1 MRSIYRLIMSA
12 IVLILLFDSVSAIEG
27 FTVMSVSRPDIISPK
42 EDLSGKWWLITI
54 SANGGGQSVVGT
66 ITPEELKQK
75 TGGWGS
81 KFPLAVRLISKK
93 EIIYYP
99 LNTGENPVYTYDMG
113 IITGGWVL
121 GDAPGCGEG
130 TYRDINIHRGGWPH
144 KVFKRLC
151 IIKNQN
157 GKTGYLDSPTTK
169 FMADIELT
177 VQNNIISKEISSD
190 DQSIYFNSQ
199 AQASWQGSLVTGTE
213 PPNSASFIPTWK
225 RDSNRWK
232 LAQIS
237 TLDEYK
243 NELTN
248 IESFIVN
255 NKDPRWDA
263 ESETRNRI
271 NTMNN
276 ATNRLLEEE
285 TEGFSA
291 NEGGFSY
298 ETTGKFITNPVI
310 TFKIR
315 ADWIGITIPFGIPKI
330 ISKENS
336 IQWKSNEKGLIN
348 LSIMNIG
355 DADGHFLTSIENC
368 NFNQS
373 SVLSPIDAS
382 PGNTVNITLTI
393 DTDNIANNMTEQCLI
408 RVYDK
413 NHPEYNDTVS
423 YSLSVTKVVPMLPP
437 ILKPINI
444 IGASSSPV
452 CRTVGFLTTASSI
465 LGFSIPGIIGSIIT
479 KTSQICSI

>member
-1 MRSIYRLIMSA
+1 
-12 IVLILLFDSVSAIEG
+12 
-27 FTVMSVSRPDIISPK
+27 
-42 EDLSGKWWLITI
+42 
-54 SANGGGQSVVGT
+54 
-66 ITPEELKQK
+66 
-75 TGGWGS
+75 
-81 KFPLAVRLISKK
+81 
-93 EIIYYP
+93 
-99 LNTGENPVYTYDMG
+99 MG
-113 IITGGWVL
+113 ITACSGLWCGSFKE
-121 GDAPGCGEG
+121 APGCGEG
-130 TYRDINIHRGGWPH
+130 TYETINIHDSGWPH
-144 KVFKRLC
+144 KVLKRLC
-151 IIKNQN
+151 IIRNQN
-157 GKTGYLDSPTTK
+157 GKTGYLGSPTTK
-169 FMADIELT
+169 FMININLI

-199 AQASWQGSLVTGTE
+199 AQASWQGSLVTGIE

-225 RDSNRWK
+225 RDSNIWK

-243 NELTN
+243 NKLSD
-248 IESFIVN
+248 IESFIDD

-271 NTMNN
+271 STMNS
-276 ATNRLLEEE
+276 ATNKLLDEEAG
-285 TEGFSA
+285 GFST

-348 LSIMNIG
+348 LSITNIG
-355 DADGHFLTSIENC
+355 DADGHFLSSIENC
-368 NFNQS
+368 GFNQS
-373 SVLSPIDAS
+373 SVLSPIDTD

-393 DTDNIANNMTEQCLI
+393 DAGNIANNMTEQCLI

-423 YSLSVTKVVPMLPP
+423 YSLSVTKVVPVLPP

-452 CRTVGFLTTASSI
+452 CRSVGLITTVSSI
-465 LGFSIPGIIGSIIT
+465 FGFSIPGIIGSIIT
-479 KTSQICSI
+479 TVSQICSI